1 MSELAPNPTRWTT
14 TQTRAQFLAIA
25 WLRWRILAN
34 GFRRKGGTG
43 ELVARILIYPIFA
56 GMAFGPSVLAAIGGY
71 YFTSQHQLAH
81 ISWLCWGIFIL
92 CQLLNIN
99 LGSPGTTF
107 DPTQLIRFPMRLPN
121 YVAVR
126 LAFGL
131 LTPANV
137 IGTLMCLC
145 VALGIT
151 IAEPGLWLYA
161 LIGLSVFAAVNV
173 LFSRMVFSW
182 VDRWLSTRRA
192 REIFTGVIF
201 VFSLGIQ
208 FLNFAFNPA
217 YNRHGQNHSHISPE
231 HIAQLTNLYHR
242 AQPYAHWLPP
252 GLTAG
257 SLIAAHNG
265 LITIFLELTAACA
278 LYAAAF
284 LAIFALRM
292 STEFRGESLSDV
304 ANSAPRTKSSTK
316 STLSRGGPP
325 VPLHGTGGLAATAA
339 SPTPARSYLGISP
352 IVQAMFAKELLFV
365 RRNMGLFYGLIAPIV
380 FVFLFAGRMA
390 TRSQSGWVFPAAV
403 AYSLLGITPLAY
415 NSFGLEG
422 PGAQLYFIA
431 PIRIRDIIFAKN
443 LMNLLMTAIEIAA
456 VYAII
461 SYVAVRPTVQSVAI
475 AVLWV
480 TGTLLL
486 NTTVGNRRSITSPK
500 KVNPARTTNKQVSPL
515 SSLIGM
521 GIFLAAGIVGG
532 GLLAGALYLH
542 KDWLLLPIF
551 GLYAAVGLFIYLR
564 GLTTI
569 DTFAYQRREDLLL
582 ELCKGT

>member
-1 MSELAPNPTRWTT
+1 MSESTRWTT
-14 TQTRAQFLAIA
+14 IQTRAQFLAIA
-25 WLRWRILAN
+25 WLRWRILVN

-43 ELVARILIYPIFA
+43 ELVARILIYPLFA
-56 GMAFGPSVLAAIGGY
+56 GMALGPCVLAAVGGY
-71 YFTSQHQLAH
+71 YFTSHHQLAH

-99 LGSPGTTF
+99 LGSPATTF

-131 LTPANV
+131 LTPANI

-145 VALGIT
+145 VALGIL
-151 IAEPGLWLYA
+151 AADPSLWLYA
-161 LIGLSVFAAVNV
+161 FVGLAIFAAVNV

-192 REIFTGVIF
+192 REVFTGVIF

-217 YNRHGQNHSHISPE
+217 YNRHGQKNSHISPE
-231 HIAQLTNLYHR
+231 RLAQLTNLYHH

-257 SLIAAHNG
+257 ALIAAHSG
-265 LITIFLELTAACA
+265 LVSVFLELTAACA

-284 LAIFALRM
+284 LAVFALRM
-292 STEFRGESLSDV
+292 KTEFRGESLSDA
-304 ANSAPRTKSSTK
+304 ANATPRAKASTRLPTTTAK
-316 STLSRGGPP
+316 ITLP
-325 VPLHGTGGLAATAA
+325 AQATT
-339 SPTPARSYLGISP
+339 TPARSLLGISP

-415 NSFGLEG
+415 NSFGFEG
-422 PGAQLYFIA
+422 PGAQFYFMA
-431 PIRIRDIIFAKN
+431 PIRIRDVVFAKN
-443 LMNLLMTAIEIAA
+443 LMNFLMTAIEIAA
-456 VYAII
+456 VYVII
-461 SYVAVRPTVQSVAI
+461 SYVAVRPTVQSVMT

-500 KVNPARTTNKQVSPL
+500 KVSATRSASKQVSPL

-521 GIFLAAGIVGG
+521 GIFLAAGAVGG
-532 GLLAGALYLH
+532 GLLVGALYLH

-551 GLYAAVGLFIYLR
+551 AIYAAVAIGIYAR
-564 GLTTI
+564 GLNSI
-569 DTFAYQRREDLLL
+569 DAFAYQRREDLLL
-582 ELCKGT
+582 ELCKGS